1 MAECT
6 APVWADATLGAA
18 MGTPFGSFL
27 YDLCFLAVAVERNSS
42 AAPLDHCAPSD
53 NRAVLVAMA
62 LPPSIP
68 AVSSRPADPNTISFF
83 TLPAEL
89 RNRVYGFLGFDHV
102 DPLFII
108 GWSTRHHGQI
118 SGYSGLLRPLLKTFG
133 DTYRDDDWLS
143 TRNPG
148 LSMSHPQHGKFLRAY
163 HFNISFLRSCQQAYA
178 EAASSFYMAN
188 TFHFFSRDTS
198 SGFLDCRDWIRVL
211 GSQSQMLRKLVIELP
226 DRYPT
231 QIGPTLPTWTRDY
244 WGVDFGSI
252 EDGTYYVDIGP
263 LVRLLWR
270 YHINDQI
277 IQFSDKGATDTVVA
291 TNISAMLR
299 AFQKDE
305 LGVKTPLIK
314 HIAVNNQGSHGVIL
328 YSTTH
333 TQRSYHHQC
342 EREFVQYFHGYNI
355 GGSSRIQQF
364 IGNNGKSFQ
373 VQARPPVGLMQLP
386 KRLLR
391 RIVTLAAGSYPKAR
405 INLTKHQTNL
415 DLGLAHTNRR
425 LRELYLNLAFDTQL
439 TLELSSS
446 QISTSFEKFEAIWQY
461 HRAWT
466 TPFKGW
472 SWCARRTR
480 IVLCFDLTEPATLED
495 LRIQATDFAMA
506 TINGMANQV
515 EVRIK
520 IRTMGASADWKEVAG
535 TTFTLEDFRR
545 EARRVLLWAT
555 NRPRGAYNPETA
567 VFYRRGVRDDA
578 GETLQMYLDGH
589 GRITRLGSS
598 VSPAI
603 VKVPKHTGT
612 DLYALDYL
620 SVSILGNVN
629 INSGFD
635 DFKHYQQWANENP
648 DPKSEGWSTF
658 QLIQRLTYKLR
669 IPRNNCEYL
678 CSSI

>member
-1 MAECT
+1 
-6 APVWADATLGAA
+6 
-18 MGTPFGSFL
+18 MG
-27 YDLCFLAVAVERNSS
+27 R
-42 AAPLDHCAPSD
+42 
-53 NRAVLVAMA
+53 
-62 LPPSIP
+62 
-68 AVSSRPADPNTISFF
+68 VS
-83 TLPAEL
+83 
-89 RNRVYGFLGFDHV
+89 
-102 DPLFII
+102 
-108 GWSTRHHGQI
+108 
-118 SGYSGLLRPLLKTFG
+118 
-133 DTYRDDDWLS
+133 
-143 TRNPG
+143 
-148 LSMSHPQHGKFLRAY
+148 
-163 HFNISFLRSCQQAYA
+163 RS
-178 EAASSFYMAN
+178 
-188 TFHFFSRDTS
+188 
-198 SGFLDCRDWIRVL
+198 
-211 GSQSQMLRKLVIELP
+211 
-226 DRYPT
+226 
-231 QIGPTLPTWTRDY
+231 
-244 WGVDFGSI
+244 
-252 EDGTYYVDIGP
+252 
-263 LVRLLWR
+263 
-270 YHINDQI
+270 
-277 IQFSDKGATDTVVA
+277 
-291 TNISAMLR
+291 
-299 AFQKDE
+299 
-305 LGVKTPLIK
+305 
-314 HIAVNNQGSHGVIL
+314 
-328 YSTTH
+328 
-333 TQRSYHHQC
+333 
-342 EREFVQYFHGYNI
+342 
-355 GGSSRIQQF
+355 
-364 IGNNGKSFQ
+364 
-373 VQARPPVGLMQLP
+373 

-480 IVLCFDLTEPATLED
+480 IVLCFDLTELATLED
-495 LRIQATDFAMA
+495 LRIQATDLAMA

-515 EVRIK
+515 EVQIK
-520 IRTMGASADWKEVAG
+520 IRTMDASADWKEVAG

-578 GETLQMYLDGH
+578 GETLQMYLDEH

-612 DLYALDYL
+612 DLYALDYI
-620 SVSILGNVN
+620 SVSILGNVD